1 MTTEPFLPDEHQLL
15 RAWFNHSHLSPQ
27 IDQILLDSGFEKY
40 CEPYTRLSAAIG
52 AIVVRDIQPQ
62 LPNFG
67 VGLPDGGIA
76 LARKI
81 RPTLAQ
87 SARLTPQHLFTVN
100 WADTAPGISWPVAY
114 YACWLPTFGRFVLTS
129 SADSPE
135 TFGYCDFALG
145 HFGLNEHW
153 RQSVGAILVADWRE
167 QSEQCDEGPWAY
179 VFEAGSVSEAMAN
192 AWRETAWP
200 PRRETRPP
208 RNLSPATATAPKANR
223 HAGADKNETCP
234 IPPKGKDD
242 PLFRSGFV
250 VGFTFSH
257 RDESNCSPRPEEQDG

>member
-1 MTTEPFLPDEHQLL
+1 MTPDSFLPDEHQLL
-15 RAWFNHSHLSPQ
+15 RAWFNRSRITPK
-27 IDQILLDSGFEKY
+27 IDQILLDSGFDQY

-81 RPTLAQ
+81 RPTPAQ

-114 YACWLPTFGRFVLTS
+114 HACWLPAFGRFVVTS

-135 TFGYCDFALG
+135 AFGYCDFALG
-145 HFGLNEHW
+145 HFGLNDDW
-153 RQSVGAILVADWRE
+153 RQSVRAILVADWRE
-167 QSEQCDEGPWAY
+167 QSEKCSQGPWGY
-179 VFEAGSVSEAMAN
+179 VFEAGVLSADMAN
-192 AWRETAWP
+192 AWKEEVWSEPCKAGSLGDAVLAFAAARAG
-200 PRRETRPP
+200 RDH
-208 RNLSPATATAPKANR
+208 LSGGN
-223 HAGADKNETCP
+223 AGIDA
-234 IPPKGKDD
+234 IPPKPKDD
-242 PLFRSGFV
+242 PLFRRVFV
-250 VGFTFSH
+250 VGLSF
-257 RDESNCSPRPEEQDG
+257 PRR